1 MGVPARVGQYNRILL
16 QFQFWGSE
24 LQGIG
29 EFLSPE
35 EFYWKE
41 LIRSLKVQ
49 KRIGKNF
56 LLGGS
61 NKVAILSTN
70 IELRTDMAEKFH
82 FLKDTFAIHKRLA

>member
-1 MGVPARVGQYNRILL
+1 LGNTKGFYCISDSGR
-16 QFQFWGSE
+16 SE

-29 EFLSPE
+29 EFLSPK

-49 KRIGKNF
+49 KRIGKNL
-56 LLGGS
+56 LLGIS

-70 IELRTDMAEKFH
+70 IELRTDMAKILH
-82 FLKDTFAIHKRLA
+82 FLKDTFALQKRLA

>member
-1 MGVPARVGQYNRILL
+1 MTKAGLGNTRGFYCNSNSG
-16 QFQFWGSE
+16 GSE

-29 EFLSPE
+29 KFLSPKE
-35 EFYWKE
+35 LYWKE

-49 KRIGKNF
+49 KRIGKNL
-56 LLGGS
+56 LLGSS